1 MAISLVFLCAFAA
14 VMLYVAITIT
24 LRLERDTKTYVFT
37 NAVKKFD
44 EIMEIAQVLP
54 ELEGKERRAACRT
67 IAKNMRWH
75 SIFLQTVVRDAY
87 RKCPEERAEVKEL
100 MVAVIRECLEMN
112 LLLGRFLFAL
122 RFRRVKNCHR
132 RLKQAMQRHFE
143 LWELF
148 DRLMQAQHREQY
160 KNLP

>member
-1 MAISLVFLCAFAA
+1 MGGLFHNTRNANRFRAQKQRINVW
-14 VMLYVAITIT
+14 
-24 LRLERDTKTYVFT
+24 LRTH
-37 NAVKKFD
+37 
-44 EIMEIAQVLP
+44 
-54 ELEGKERRAACRT
+54 T
-67 IAKNMRWH
+67 IAIPKQAPRSNV
-75 SIFLQTVVRDAY
+75 LQQGI
-87 RKCPEERAEVKEL
+87 EL
-100 MVAVIRECLEMN
+100 N

-122 RFRRVKNCHR
+122 RFRRVKDCHR